1 MIHTSTLVRITK
13 ASCRRHGYAVA
24 ALGEAGLIKAKVK
37 VEDVLPRYARACFFV
52 SLCSTPQICITPE
65 LFRPNRE
72 SSLSRQNKRTG
83 FVCCARFFYLGVDAL
98 RAMVMT
104 CLQVAVAVLGR

>member
-1 MIHTSTLVRITK
+1 MIHTSALVRITK

-24 ALGEAGLIKAKVK
+24 ALGDAGLIKARVKVK
-37 VEDVLPRYARACFFV
+37 SVLSRYARACFFV
-52 SLCSTPQICITPE
+52 SLRSTPQICITPE
-65 LFRPNRE
+65 SFRHDRE
-72 SSLSRQNKRTG
+72 SSRSRQNKRTG
-83 FVCCARFFYLGVDAL
+83 AVCCARFYLGVDAL